1 MRQNLLTE
9 LRAGILGMSE
19 GNGHPYSWAAICNGF
34 DPVEMENCPFPGI
47 TAYLKKQEWPLD
59 RLTEI
64 KVTHIWTQDPLI
76 SESVSRASLIPNIV
90 NNYTDLEEFTDIILL
105 ARDDAEYHVEMAS
118 GFLKKGMHVFID
130 KPFALS
136 MEDAKK
142 MLDQQVNNH
151 QIFTCTSLRYAE
163 EILLTKKDLAAT
175 GLIVQIKAK
184 SPKYWKTYGVHLI
197 EPIIKQ
203 FPERG
208 KLLSVK
214 KSSVTGFEIVKIKW
228 QNLFA
233 ELTLTGL
240 VGSSISFEYIGTENK
255 VEKIFVDSFSCFKK
269 SLEEFVRQIRIEQN
283 VINREE
289 TLEVVQILE
298 KGLI

>member
-9 LRAGILGMSE
+9 LRAGIIGMSE
-19 GNGHPYSWAAICNGF
+19 GNGHPYSWAAICNGYE
-34 DPVEMENCPFPGI
+34 PAEMENCPFLGI
-47 TAYLKKQEWPLD
+47 PAYLNKQTWPSD
-59 RLTEI
+59 RLYGI

-76 SESVSRASLIPNIV
+76 SESVSRASFIPNIV
-90 NNYTDLEEFTDIILL
+90 NHYTDLAEFADIILL
-105 ARDDAEYHVEMAS
+105 ARDDAEFHVEMTS

-136 MEDAKK
+136 MVDAKK
-142 MLDQQVNNH
+142 MLDQQRTAH
-151 QIFTCTSLRYAE
+151 QIFTCSSLRYAY
-163 EILLTKKDLAAT
+163 EILLTKQDLLAT
-175 GLIVQIKAK
+175 GSIIHINAR

-208 KLLSVK
+208 ELISVQ
-214 KSSVTGFEIVKIKW
+214 KSFVEGFEIVIINW
-228 QNLFA
+228 QNLSA
-233 ELTLTGL
+233 ELILTG
-240 VGSSISFEYIGTENK
+240 VVNSSISFEYIGTENK

-269 SLEEFVRQIRIEQN
+269 SLEEFLRQIRIEEN
-283 VINREE
+283 VINRDE
-289 TLEVVQILE
+289 TLEVVHILE